1 MGCERGHH
9 GSAGRAVNGSAALYR
24 TRIRHVRT
32 EPVHNAFGYRSY
44 SWFID
49 LDALPRLP
57 WWLRPF
63 AGFRAEDHLEP
74 GGGRTLRDRVDALLA
89 VHGIDLRG
97 GRVTALMNARV
108 LGYVFNPL
116 SLFWCHD
123 KAGDLRCVLAEV
135 HNTYGGRHCY
145 LVRTDRNGRAETD
158 KRFYVSPF
166 NEVDGVYAMR
176 LTEPSEDLD
185 VRVVLYRD
193 GRAPFAAT
201 MRGRRRP
208 ATAANVVRAL
218 LAAPLAPLVVA
229 ARIRVQGVR
238 LWARGVPIAPRPATE
253 EKERAQ

>member
-1 MGCERGHH
+1 MNE
-9 GSAGRAVNGSAALYR
+9 SAALYV

-32 EPVHNAFGYRSY
+32 EPVRNSFDYRSY
-44 SWFID
+44 SWFVD
-49 LDALPRLP
+49 LDALPRPP

-63 AGFRAEDHLEP
+63 AGFRAEDHLES
-74 GGGRTLRDRVDALLA
+74 GDGRTLRDRVDAVLA

-123 KAGDLRCVLAEV
+123 SDGDLRCVLAEV

-145 LVRTDRNGRAETD
+145 LVRTDRHGRAETD

-166 NEVDGVYAMR
+166 NEVDGIYTMQ
-176 LTEPSEDLD
+176 LPEPGAHLD
-185 VRVVLYRD
+185 IRVVLHRD

-201 MRGRRRP
+201 MRGHRLP
-208 ATAANVVRAL
+208 ATTVNVVRAQ
-218 LAAPLAPLVVA
+218 LAAPLAPLAVA
-229 ARIRVQGVR
+229 TRIRLQGIR
-238 LWARGVPIAPRPATE
+238 LWVRGVPLVPRPAVH
-253 EKERAQ
+253 EKERAL

>member
-1 MGCERGHH
+1 M
-9 GSAGRAVNGSAALYR
+9 SGSAALYR

-63 AGFRAEDHLEP
+63 AGFRPADHLEP
-74 GGGRTLRDRVDALLA
+74 GGGRTLRGRVDAVLA
-89 VHGIDLRG
+89 THGIDLQG

-123 KAGDLRCVLAEV
+123 STGDLRCVLAEV
-135 HNTYGGRHCY
+135 HNTYGGRHRY
-145 LVRTDRNGRAETD
+145 VVRTDRNGCAATD
-158 KRFYVSPF
+158 KRLYVSPF
-166 NEVDGVYAMR
+166 NEVEGVYAMR
-176 LTEPSEDLD
+176 LAEPAEGLD
-185 VRVVLYRD
+185 IRVVLHRD

-208 ATAANVVRAL
+208 ATTANVVRAL
-218 LAAPLAPLVVA
+218 LAAPLAPLTVA
-229 ARIRVQGVR
+229 ARIRVQGIR
-238 LWARGVPIAPRPATE
+238 LWARGVPIAPRPTTDQ
-253 EKERAQ
+253 KETAQ